1 MGVDSYILMGYGI
14 LVDTSN
20 ANILIKKLNE
30 ISKNK
35 KKNLVELYDDGFAI
49 CFLENLMITIEQ
61 DGYENNT
68 SSFITISDTVQ
79 TFLGF
84 KTGGKGGFGEEL
96 PSNFKLINPSPN
108 DINNFNKFIKWTIK
122 TLKME
127 YEYHM
132 ETDGEPSNC
141 IYYKTG

>member
-14 LVDTSN
+14 LVDTPN

-49 CFLENLMITIEQ
+49 IFLENLIITIEQ

-84 KTGGKGGFGEEL
+84 KTGGNGGFGEEL

-108 DINNFNKFIKWTIK
+108 DINNFNKFIKWTIE
-122 TLKME
+122 TLEME

-132 ETDGEPSNC
+132 ESDGEPSHC